1 MVADLEH
8 CISPNT
14 TQDKIHSIQQQNC
27 SPLMEIKMLP
37 THVHSTDGCKFGA
50 SAQHATQVL
59 FIVTSEFSV
68 FPLSLGH
75 FD

>member
-1 MVADLEH
+1 
-8 CISPNT
+8 
-14 TQDKIHSIQQQNC
+14 
-27 SPLMEIKMLP
+27 MLP